1 MRYVTE
7 VIKELIAKGAHTA
20 IKYVSPKEV
29 VKATRRLSLGRI
41 RANETN
47 LDVVLT
53 MGRPNF
59 AARKFIKQALK
70 AGEPFPVKKIL
81 LTFPSTR
88 VKPKHAKV
96 LKRIAKKQAK
106 IRSTAAKVLGQ
117 TRRREYRNRK

>member
-1 MRYVTE
+1 MRYVKE
-7 VIKELIAKGAHTA
+7 VIETLLANDAHTA

-41 RANETN
+41 RKNETN
-47 LDVVLT
+47 VDVVLT
-53 MGRPNF
+53 AGRPNY
-59 AARKFIKQALK
+59 AAREFIKKLVK

-81 LTFPSTR
+81 LTFPSTK

-106 IRSTAAKVLGQ
+106 VRSVAAKVLGQ
-117 TRRREYRNRK
+117 TRARLYRKRK